1 MSSLSNLFKAGF
13 VSFDKNDA
21 RIIDNND
28 LSNRKIEAFQEMELK
43 RQRTRMMQE
52 EGYEEGEGLED
63 FVPGIEMEQLNQL
76 TEDQNMLG
84 SFPDPQFDME
94 AMQAEIDLKL
104 QQAQEQAEMIVNNAH
119 QQAEELKQQ
128 AMEQGR
134 QQGYD
139 AGYQEGIQAAEAI
152 KQEAVQQKEELE
164 KQYQQIVDEL
174 EPEMVDVLT
183 QIYEHVFGVD
193 LRKDKSIILH
203 LLKSTLSRIEP
214 GKDLIVHISSD
225 DYDDVLEEK
234 EAIEACV
241 SSPSTSIE
249 IIEDPLLKEN
259 ECMIESD
266 SGVFDCSLG
275 VELSELTRKL
285 KLLSF
290 DREKR

>member
-1 MSSLSNLFKAGF
+1 MSNLFKAGF
-13 VSFDKNDA
+13 VSFDQSDA

-28 LSNRKIEAFQEMELK
+28 LSNRKIEAYQERELK

-52 EGYEEGEGLED
+52 EGYEEGDSVED
-63 FVPGIEMEQLNQL
+63 FVPGIGLEQIDQL
-76 TEDQNMLG
+76 TQDQNMLG
-84 SFPDPQFDME
+84 SFPDLQFDME

-104 QQAQEQAEMIVNNAH
+104 QQAQEQAEMIINDAQ
-119 QQAEELKQQ
+119 QQAENIRSQ

-134 QQGYD
+134 QQGYET
-139 AGYQEGIQAAEAI
+139 GYQEGLAAVEQI
-152 KQEAVQQKEELE
+152 KQETLQKQEELDKE
-164 KQYQQIVDEL
+164 YQQIVDEL

-193 LRKDKSIILH
+193 MREDKGIILH
-203 LLKSTLSRIEP
+203 LLKNTLSRIEP
-214 GKDLIVHISSD
+214 GNNLIVHISPD
-225 DYDDVLEEK
+225 DYDDVMEEK
-234 EAIEACV
+234 DSIDACIT
-241 SSPSTSIE
+241 SPSTTME
-249 IIEDPLLKEN
+249 IIEDPLLKKN

-290 DREKR
+290 DRKKR

>member
-1 MSSLSNLFKAGF
+1 MSNLFKAGF
-13 VSFDKNDA
+13 VSFDQSDA
-21 RIIDNND
+21 SIIDNND
-28 LSNRKIEAFQEMELK
+28 LSNRKIEAYQERELK

-52 EGYEEGEGLED
+52 EGYEEGDSVED
-63 FVPGIEMEQLNQL
+63 FVPGIGLEQINQL
-76 TEDQNMLG
+76 TQDQNMLG

-104 QQAQEQAEMIVNNAH
+104 QQAQEQAEMIINDAQ
-119 QQAEELKQQ
+119 QQAENIRSQ

-134 QQGYD
+134 QQGYET
-139 AGYQEGIQAAEAI
+139 GYQEGLAAVEQI
-152 KQEAVQQKEELE
+152 KQETLQKQEELDKE
-164 KQYQQIVDEL
+164 YQQIVDEL

-193 LRKDKSIILH
+193 MREDKGIILH
-203 LLKSTLSRIEP
+203 LLKNTLSRIEP
-214 GKDLIVHISSD
+214 GNNLIVHISPD
-225 DYDDVLEEK
+225 DYDDVMEEK
-234 EAIEACV
+234 DSIDACIT
-241 SSPSTSIE
+241 SPSTTME
-249 IIEDPLLKEN
+249 IIEDPLLKKN

-290 DREKR
+290 DRKKR